1 MPLLCSLQILDLYM
15 DGEKVELPDI
25 ESVVVLNIPCW
36 GAGVRPWSLG
46 QGHENFPPPSMSD
59 TKLEVFCVYSR

>member
-1 MPLLCSLQILDLYM
+1 M
-15 DGEKVELPDI
+15 DGKKIELPEI

-46 QGHENFPPPSMSD
+46 TGHKEFNFSPSISD
-59 TKLEVFCVYSR
+59 KKLEVILVSLTAQFLILN

>member
-1 MPLLCSLQILDLYM
+1 MDDKKLDLPN
-15 DGEKVELPDI
+15 V

-46 QGHENFPPPSMSD
+46 NKVIKGN
-59 TKLEVFCVYSR
+59 